1 MKDLKTEINSN
12 PNGLKAK
19 IYDTYVEGFVEQFE
33 TTEGGDFSDDFN
45 DDFNI
50 GEESIENTINASVN
64 NFRSDINYG
73 ACKITV
79 ADVFN
84 PTPELSG
91 DVTEFKY
98 KKIVFKYFKEFVNR
112 YDGCSFFIVSNK
124 IKVLEN
130 EELQDDKFYKIPKKI
145 LFKFYKDFPINLSS
159 LFKMNDGIETISING
174 KKHQISDDYTFKVG
188 TDYYIS

>member
-50 GEESIENTINASVN
+50 GEESTENTTNASVN
-64 NFRSDINYG
+64 NFRSEIDYG
-73 ACKITV
+73 TCKITI
-79 ADVFN
+79 ADIFY

-91 DVTEFKY
+91 DVTEFEY
-98 KKIVFKYFKEFVNR
+98 KSIDFDYFKKFASC

-124 IKVLEN
+124 IKVFKEN
-130 EELQDDKFYKIPKKI
+130 EVLGEDNYRIPNKMIFRFYVDFTTRLDL
-145 LFKFYKDFPINLSS
+145 LFDLET
-159 LFKMNDGIETISING
+159 ETISING
-174 KKHQISDDYTFKVG
+174 KKYEISDDYTFNVG

>member
-19 IYDTYVEGFVEQFE
+19 IYGTYVEGFVEQFE

-50 GEESIENTINASVN
+50 GEESTENNTTNVSVN
-64 NFRSDINYG
+64 NFRSEIDYG
-73 ACKITV
+73 TCKIT
-79 ADVFN
+79 ADVFY

-98 KKIVFKYFKEFVNR
+98 KQIVFKYFEEFVNR

-145 LFKFYKDFPINLSS
+145 LFKFYKDFTTRLSS
-159 LFKMNDGIETISING
+159 LFDNVTETISING
-174 KKHQISDDYTFKVG
+174 KKHQISDDYTFNVG